1 MARFANKR
9 FATSLSAGV
18 ALLLAAANV
27 AAQGPTR
34 ALQDVTFTALPG
46 DAVRIVLSLSE
57 PAPEPRTFTVESPA
71 RLSLD
76 LPDTRSAMAVR
87 HQKINVRPVS
97 RASTGEAL
105 CRLLSLIYL

>member
-76 LPDTRSAMAVR
+76 LPLLGR
-87 HQKINVRPVS
+87 
-97 RASTGEAL
+97 RAHIPLRVTEP
-105 CRLLSLIYL
+105 